1 MSTHTA
7 ATAVVLKR
15 GDAATTKATPFAEA
29 EAVRIVRAEYLDHPA
44 YVDVDGPIPAR
55 RERWLHVEHADGG
68 RVLMHPSNLE
78 AARPLLE
85 VLAEHVAQVTA
96 GRAVTTA

>member
-1 MSTHTA
+1 MARKRCPAGGPRCDSRTRELHVHTGPA
-7 ATAVVLKR
+7 GALV
-15 GDAATTKATPFAEA
+15 G
-29 EAVRIVRAEYLDHPA
+29 YLDHPA

-78 AARPLLE
+78 AVRPLLE